1 MRLDKLLANMGHG
14 SRKDVKALVKKK
26 KVAVNGVITKDTGFQ
41 LDPEKDMVT
50 VNGEMVQYRKYI
62 YLMMNKPPGYVSA
75 TVDDRDKT
83 VIDLLPNDYQIFS
96 PFPVGRLDKDTE
108 GLLLVTND
116 GELAHQL
123 TSPKKNIEKTY
134 YAKINGHITDVDREK
149 FADGIVLDDG
159 YKTKPA
165 VLTILQAGVIS
176 EAEIT
181 VTEGKYHQVK
191 RMVEATGKR
200 VRFLKRLRMGNLRL
214 DPDLKPGAFRE
225 LTSVEVDMLQK

>member
-26 KVAVNGVITKDTGFQ
+26 KVAVNGEITKDTGFQ

-75 TVDDRDKT
+75 TVDDREKT

-134 YAKINGHITDVDREK
+134 YAEINGRITDVDKEK